1 MGTGSNPDDQVHQ
14 FRFRVHG
21 EEETR
26 RLAARLAELLRPGDV
41 ILLEGE
47 LGTGKTVFVRGL
59 AEALGV
65 REKVLSP
72 TFTLA
77 REYRGRLALHH
88 LDAYRLEGPMDLY
101 DVGVEEVL
109 DGEGVLVV
117 EWGDRVRDFFRGGY
131 LRVVMS
137 YGDDEEERVI
147 GLFPR
152 GSDWADR
159 LKILGKPRG
168 VSDGG

>member
-1 MGTGSNPDDQVHQ
+1 MGTGSNPNDQVLH
-14 FRFRVHG
+14 FRLRVHG
-21 EEETR
+21 EKETR
-26 RLAARLAELLRPGDV
+26 GLAARLAELLRPGDV

-65 REKVLSP
+65 RERVLSP

-77 REYRGRLALHH
+77 REYRGRLALYH

-101 DVGVEEVL
+101 DLGVEEVL
-109 DGEGVLVV
+109 EGEGVLIV
-117 EWGDRVRDFFRGGY
+117 EWGDRVRDFFREGY